1 MVKFEHVY
9 RNLRF
14 LLHIRAVDNF
24 LELGG
29 VGGGRGGLIR

>member
-1 MVKFEHVY
+1 MVKFKQVY

-24 LELGG
+24 FGL
-29 VGGGRGGLIR
+29 GRGGG